1 MRTQQNENKIYWPG
15 NVFLATEWFWWRDE
29 RVRHESQ

>member
-15 NVFLATEWFWWRDE
+15 NVFLGTEWFLVE
-29 RVRHESQ
+29 GQEG